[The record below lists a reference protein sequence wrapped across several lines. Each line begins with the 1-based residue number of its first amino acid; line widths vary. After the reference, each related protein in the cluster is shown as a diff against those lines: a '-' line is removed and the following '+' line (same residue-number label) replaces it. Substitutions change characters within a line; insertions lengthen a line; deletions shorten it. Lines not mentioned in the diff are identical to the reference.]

1 MRFESDDLTSELGAA
16 AVQGSVQ
23 EKLVRAYELAG
34 IRPGACTF
42 AFGRDGR
49 FTATAGSRTLAGT
62 YAFDAATHEIVLDI
76 ERKSGR
82 TLSVP
87 GHAYLSGSGL
97 QLVFPVTK
105 LVETIEAF
113 GSRRSKKPPRCS
125 NATATSTSGSSST
138 ATDGRIRRNVGT
150 SERRNRHRAP
160 PGEAPPRRTPAPHTD
175 RPTDRTRRTP
185 VLYTAYRTVRTRR
198 HLSFPRLAKISLYS
212 VIWAS

>member
-1 MRFESDDLTSELGAA
+1 MKKHLLALLLLLAAAPAVRAQDWLESLKQVATAAADKAADGKLTQYAIVGTWEYARPGVRFESDDLTSELGAA

-42 AFGRDGR
+42 AFERDGR

-62 YAFDAATHEIVLDI
+62 YAFVAATHEIVLDI

-113 GSRRSKKPPRCS
+113 GSKVPALEKAAALLERYRDVYL
-125 NATATSTSGSSST
+125 GFEF
-138 ATDGRIRRNVGT
+138 DRN
-150 SERRNRHRAP
+150 
-160 PGEAPPRRTPAPHTD
+160 
-175 RPTDRTRRTP
+175 
-185 VLYTAYRTVRTRR
+185 
-198 HLSFPRLAKISLYS
+198 
-212 VIWAS
+212 

>member
-113 GSRRSKKPPRCS
+113 GSGARKSRRAARTLPRRLPRVRVRPQL
-125 NATATSTSGSSST
+125 TAGYGGTLE
-138 ATDGRIRRNVGT
+138 RRNVGT
-150 SERRNRHRAP
+150 GIGPRRAKRPRAGRRHRIRIGRLTGRAGRRFCIRHIGPSAP
-160 PGEAPPRRTPAPHTD
+160 GGTSASR
-175 RPTDRTRRTP
+175 
-185 VLYTAYRTVRTRR
+185 VLQK
-198 HLSFPRLAKISLYS
+198 FPFIQ
-212 VIWAS
+212 